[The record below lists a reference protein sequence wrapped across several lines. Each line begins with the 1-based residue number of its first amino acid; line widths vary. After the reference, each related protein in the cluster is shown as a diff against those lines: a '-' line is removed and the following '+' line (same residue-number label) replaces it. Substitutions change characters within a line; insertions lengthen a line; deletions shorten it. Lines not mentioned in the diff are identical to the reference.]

1 MVHDKD
7 IKKSLEKRSIQPSST
22 SWDRLETMLDAK
34 EEVVPTKK
42 YFKYTIVASVLVLL
56 GSLTFFM
63 NSGSSIN
70 EIQHVV
76 VEDVNNTVIKP
87 SESIKNTTDENLK
100 EVVEESVIVENTM
113 SDIDKEDNKDVVKPL
128 RNTNSRHTEL
138 ASIVSEKPLF
148 KEKKILSNSV
158 ENSVANESLMVS
170 TLTDEN
176 DINLDSEVD
185 MLLALVTQEIS
196 KSTQKKSSNK
206 STITV
211 DADALLAD
219 VEQELDLSFK
229 ANVFNKLKSGF
240 QKTKTAVIK
249 RNDN

>member
-70 EIQHVV
+70 EIRHVV
-76 VEDVNNTVIKP
+76 VEDANNTVIKP
-87 SESIKNTTDENLK
+87 SESIKNTTGENLK
-100 EVVEESVIVENTM
+100 EVVGESVIVENTPL
-113 SDIDKEDNKDVVKPL
+113 DINKVAVKSV
-128 RNTNSRHTEL
+128 RNTNPKHTEL
-138 ASIVSEKPLF
+138 ASIVGEKPLF
-148 KEKKILSNSV
+148 KEEKILSNTL
-158 ENSVANESLMVS
+158 EKSVANESLMLT

-185 MLLALVTQEIS
+185 MLLALATQEIS
-196 KSTQKKSSNK
+196 KSTQKKSLNK

>member
-22 SWDRLETMLDAK
+22 SWDRLETMLDTK
-34 EEVVPTKK
+34 EEVVPIKR
-42 YFKYTIVASVLVLL
+42 YFKYTIAASVLVLL

-76 VEDVNNTVIKP
+76 VEDANNTVIKP
-87 SESIKNTTDENLK
+87 SESIKNTPNENLRS
-100 EVVEESVIVENTM
+100 VVGESIIVENRM
-113 SDIDKEDNKDVVKPL
+113 SDIDNENNKDAVKFV
-128 RNTNSRHTEL
+128 RNTNSSNTEL
-138 ASIVSEKPLF
+138 ASIVNEKPLF
-148 KEKKILSNSV
+148 KEEKILSNSV
-158 ENSVANESLMVS
+158 EKSVANESLMVT

-185 MLLALVTQEIS
+185 MLLALATQEIS
-196 KSTQKKSSNK
+196 KSTQKKSTNE